1 MTRFGFSLIE
11 LMVYLALF
19 GIISIGV
26 MAAYSFFLNN
36 SSLIHQRASLS
47 VNANNIFSTLQN
59 RFASFEANTA
69 LCRIAPNITLPQMVT
84 PALAS
89 IAIEPNQFEPHSD
102 ILLLDDA
109 SLWGAVS
116 TYRDGN
122 LTICA
127 SAVGDCATPDLT
139 ATRSLNEWQ
148 QILRHISYRPS
159 ATPHHLGKTFN
170 LVLGSFSQKIEIKTL
185 PFLRYC
191 R

>member
-36 SSLIHQRASLS
+36 SSLIRERASVS
-47 VNANNIFSTLQN
+47 ANDIFATLQN

-69 LCRIAPNITLPQMVT
+69 LCRIAPNIALPQIVT

-89 IAIEPNQFEPHSD
+89 VTIEPNQFEPHSD
-102 ILLLDDA
+102 ILLLDEA
-109 SLWGAVS
+109 SSWGVVS

-139 ATRSLNEWQ
+139 VSRSLNEWQ

-159 ATPHHLGKTFN
+159 ATPHQLGKTFN

-185 PFLRYC
+185 PFLSYC